1 MELVEAEQ
9 AITPRGARREGGER
23 VLRALQLAELAM
35 DLAHEMVEVHAPL
48 AHQRHAQEE
57 RVHEE
62 ALAPPDRP
70 PEVDALRHR
79 RLDEQPLQRIRAP
92 RLVGAPLL
100 VKALQALH
108 RAPLRRVRD
117 EAPLLQVL
125 AVERDDIL
133 AHPFS
138 DLLSTASA
146 ASRITSDIE
155 GCAWQM
161 RAMSSAEAPNS
172 MATTASAISSLAR
185 LPIACTPRM
194 RSVRASARIL
204 MNPSPS
210 SRLSARPL

>member
-1 MELVEAEQ
+1 MN
-9 AITPRGARREGGER
+9 
-23 VLRALQLAELAM
+23 
-35 DLAHEMVEVHAPL
+35 LAHEVVEMHPAL
-48 AHQRHAQEE
+48 AHQRHAAVE
-57 RVHEE
+57 RVHQE
-62 ALAPPDRP
+62 ALAAPHRP
-70 PEVDALRHR
+70 PQVDALGKR
-79 RLDEQPLQRIRAP
+79 RLDDQALQRVGAP
-92 RLVGAPLL
+92 RLVVAPFLVEPLQPLDGAPL
-100 VKALQALH
+100 
-108 RAPLRRVRD
+108 RGIGD
-117 EAPLLQVL
+117 EAALLQVL
-125 AVERDDIL
+125 SIEGDDIL
-133 AHPFS
+133 AHPLS